1 MLVMRYVSEVTTV
14 MPAGRNQACLRLQ
27 GCRLS
32 YASTKILKISGH
44 PYGKRKIIMGSADI
58 ELCI

>member
-1 MLVMRYVSEVTTV
+1 MLVMRYVSETAKI
-14 MPAGRNQACLRLQ
+14 MPAGRNQACLRLP

-32 YASTKILKISGH
+32 YANTKIRKIFEH